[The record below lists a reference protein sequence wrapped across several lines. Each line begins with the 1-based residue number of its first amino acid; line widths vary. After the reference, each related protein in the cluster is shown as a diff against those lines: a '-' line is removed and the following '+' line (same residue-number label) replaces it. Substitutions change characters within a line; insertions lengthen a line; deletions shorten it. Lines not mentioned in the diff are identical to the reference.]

1 MPKAVPDQR
10 GGAGKR
16 NGPRM
21 PKILIVDDSRL
32 VRTTIKSI
40 LRRAG
45 DMEVVG
51 EAENGREG
59 VDMAR
64 ELAPDVVTLDIEM
77 PVMDGIEC
85 LRRLKILSPAKVVV
99 LSSLTHPASP
109 KAVEARLVGADAVI
123 GKPSGSVS
131 RDVDASGGD
140 LLVRTIRR
148 VLGDGPAGVGAAD
161 P

>member
-1 MPKAVPDQR
+1 MPKV
-10 GGAGKR
+10 
-16 NGPRM
+16 
-21 PKILIVDDSRL
+21 LIVDDSKL
-32 VRTTIKSI
+32 VRLTIKNI
-40 LRRAG
+40 LARAEG
-45 DMEVVG
+45 FEVVG

-64 ELAPDVVTLDIEM
+64 ELSPDVVTLDIEM

-85 LRRLKILSPAKVVV
+85 LRRLKILSPAKVIV

-131 RDVDASGGD
+131 KDVDASGGG
-140 LLVRTIRR
+140 LLVDTINRLLTP
-148 VLGDGPAGVGAAD
+148 VHAGAA

>member
-1 MPKAVPDQR
+1 
-10 GGAGKR
+10 
-16 NGPRM
+16 M

-32 VRTTIKSI
+32 VRMTVRSI
-40 LRRAG
+40 LRRAEG
-45 DMEVVG
+45 FEVVG

-59 VDMAR
+59 VDLAK
-64 ELAPDVVTLDIEM
+64 ELNPDVVTLDMEM

-85 LRRLKILSPAKVVV
+85 LRRLRILSPAKVVV

-140 LLVRTIRR
+140 LLIDTIRR
-148 VLGDGPAGVGAAD
+148 LLDTGETGLRRIDR
-161 P
+161 

>member
-1 MPKAVPDQR
+1 MPKV
-10 GGAGKR
+10 
-16 NGPRM
+16 
-21 PKILIVDDSRL
+21 LIVDDSKL
-32 VRTTIKSI
+32 VRLTIKNI
-40 LRRAG
+40 LARAEG
-45 DMEVVG
+45 FEVVG

-64 ELAPDVVTLDIEM
+64 ELSPDVVTLDIEM

-85 LRRLKILSPAKVVV
+85 LRRLKVLTPAKVIV

-131 RDVDASGGD
+131 KDVDASGGG
-140 LLVRTIRR
+140 LLIDTIER
-148 VLGDGPAGVGAAD
+148 LLAPEGAA

>member
-1 MPKAVPDQR
+1 
-10 GGAGKR
+10 
-16 NGPRM
+16 M

-32 VRTTIKSI
+32 VRLTIRNI
-40 LRRAG
+40 LRRAEG
-45 DMEVVG
+45 FEVVG

-64 ELAPDVVTLDIEM
+64 ELNPDVVTLDIEM
-77 PVMDGIEC
+77 PVMNGIEC
-85 LRRLKILSPAKVVV
+85 LRRLRILSPAKVIV

-131 RDVDASGGD
+131 KDVDASGGD
-140 LLVRTIRR
+140 LLIDTIRR
-148 VLGDGPAGVGAAD
+148 VLSSDETGLSRAIR
-161 P
+161 

>member
-1 MPKAVPDQR
+1 MPR
-10 GGAGKR
+10 
-16 NGPRM
+16 
-21 PKILIVDDSRL
+21 ILIVDDSRL
-32 VRTTIKSI
+32 VRTTIKTI
-40 LRRAG
+40 LRRAEG
-45 DMEVVG
+45 FEVVG

-77 PVMDGIEC
+77 PVMNGIEC
-85 LRRLKILSPAKVVV
+85 LRRLRILSPAKVLV

-131 RDVDASGGD
+131 RDVDATGGD
-140 LLVRTIRR
+140 LLVQTIRR
-148 VLGDGPAGVGAAD
+148 VLGMGATAAGTGR
-161 P
+161 

>member
-1 MPKAVPDQR
+1 
-10 GGAGKR
+10 
-16 NGPRM
+16 M

-32 VRTTIKSI
+32 VRMTIKTI
-40 LRRAG
+40 LRRADG
-45 DMEVVG
+45 FEVVG

-64 ELAPDVVTLDIEM
+64 ELNPDVVTLDMEM

-85 LRRLKILSPAKVVV
+85 LRRLRILSPAKVVV

-140 LLVRTIRR
+140 LLIDTIRR
-148 VLGDGPAGVGAAD
+148 LLDGNRIERREAAR
-161 P
+161 

>member
-1 MPKAVPDQR
+1 MPRV
-10 GGAGKR
+10 
-16 NGPRM
+16 
-21 PKILIVDDSRL
+21 LIVDDSKL
-32 VRTTIKSI
+32 VRLTIKNI
-40 LRRAG
+40 LARTEG
-45 DMEVVG
+45 FEVVG

-64 ELAPDVVTLDIEM
+64 DLSPDVITLDIEM

-85 LRRLKILSPAKVVV
+85 LRRLKILSPAKVIV

-131 RDVDASGGD
+131 KDVDASGGG
-140 LLVRTIRR
+140 LLIDTIER
-148 VLGDGPAGVGAAD
+148 LLAPAPAGAA

>member
-1 MPKAVPDQR
+1 
-10 GGAGKR
+10 
-16 NGPRM
+16 M

-32 VRTTIKSI
+32 VRMTVRSI
-40 LRRAG
+40 LRRADG
-45 DMEVVG
+45 FDVVG

-64 ELAPDVVTLDIEM
+64 ELNPDVVTLDIEM
-77 PVMDGIEC
+77 PVMNGIEC
-85 LRRLKILSPAKVVV
+85 LRRLRILSPAKVVV

-140 LLVRTIRR
+140 LLIDTIRR
-148 VLGDGPAGVGAAD
+148 LLDDSEAGLRRAAR
-161 P
+161 

>member
-1 MPKAVPDQR
+1 MPKV
-10 GGAGKR
+10 
-16 NGPRM
+16 
-21 PKILIVDDSRL
+21 LIVDDSKL
-32 VRTTIKSI
+32 VRLTIKNI
-40 LRRAG
+40 LARAEG
-45 DMEVVG
+45 FEVVG

-64 ELAPDVVTLDIEM
+64 ELSPDVVTLDIEM

-85 LRRLKILSPAKVVV
+85 LRRLRILSPAKVIV

-109 KAVEARLVGADAVI
+109 KAVEVRLVGADAVI

-131 RDVDASGGD
+131 KDVDASGGG
-140 LLVRTIRR
+140 LLIETIDR
-148 VLGDGPAGVGAAD
+148 LLAPASDAPGAA

>member
-1 MPKAVPDQR
+1 MPKV
-10 GGAGKR
+10 
-16 NGPRM
+16 
-21 PKILIVDDSRL
+21 LIVDDSKL
-32 VRTTIKSI
+32 VRLTIKNI
-40 LRRAG
+40 LARAEG
-45 DMEVVG
+45 FEVVG

-64 ELAPDVVTLDIEM
+64 ELSPDVVTLDIEM

-85 LRRLKILSPAKVVV
+85 LRRLRILSPAKVIV

-131 RDVDASGGD
+131 KDVDASGGG
-140 LLVRTIRR
+140 LLIETIDR
-148 VLGDGPAGVGAAD
+148 LLAPAGDAPGAA

>member
-1 MPKAVPDQR
+1 
-10 GGAGKR
+10 
-16 NGPRM
+16 M

-32 VRTTIKSI
+32 VRMTIKTI
-40 LRRAG
+40 LRRAEG
-45 DMEVVG
+45 FEVVG

-64 ELAPDVVTLDIEM
+64 ELNPDVVTLDMEM

-85 LRRLKILSPAKVVV
+85 LRRLRILSPAKVVV

-131 RDVDASGGD
+131 RDVDATGGD
-140 LLVRTIRR
+140 LLIDTIRR
-148 VLGDGPAGVGAAD
+148 LLVGGSERREATR
-161 P
+161 

>member
-1 MPKAVPDQR
+1 MPRV
-10 GGAGKR
+10 
-16 NGPRM
+16 
-21 PKILIVDDSRL
+21 LIVDDSKL
-32 VRTTIKSI
+32 VRLTIKNI
-40 LRRAG
+40 LARAEG
-45 DMEVVG
+45 FEVVG

-64 ELAPDVVTLDIEM
+64 DLSPDVITLDIEM

-85 LRRLKILSPAKVVV
+85 LRRLKILSPAKVIV

-131 RDVDASGGD
+131 KDVDASGGG
-140 LLVRTIRR
+140 LLIDTIER
-148 VLGDGPAGVGAAD
+148 LLAPAPAGAA

>member
-1 MPKAVPDQR
+1 MPKV
-10 GGAGKR
+10 
-16 NGPRM
+16 
-21 PKILIVDDSRL
+21 LIVDDSKL
-32 VRTTIKSI
+32 VRLTIKNI
-40 LRRAG
+40 LARAEG
-45 DMEVVG
+45 YEVVG

-64 ELAPDVVTLDIEM
+64 ELSPDVVTLDIEM

-85 LRRLKILSPAKVVV
+85 LRRLRILSTAKVVV

-131 RDVDASGGD
+131 KDVDATGGG
-140 LLVRTIRR
+140 LLVETLDR
-148 VLGDGPAGVGAAD
+148 LLAPAGAA

>member
-1 MPKAVPDQR
+1 
-10 GGAGKR
+10 
-16 NGPRM
+16 M

-32 VRTTIKSI
+32 VRMTVRSI
-40 LRRAG
+40 LRRADG
-45 DMEVVG
+45 FEVVG

-64 ELAPDVVTLDIEM
+64 ELSPDVVTLDIEM

-85 LRRLKILSPAKVVV
+85 LRRLRILSPAKVVV

-140 LLVRTIRR
+140 LLIDTIRR
-148 VLGDGPAGVGAAD
+148 LMDTSETGLRRMNR
-161 P
+161 

>member
-1 MPKAVPDQR
+1 
-10 GGAGKR
+10 
-16 NGPRM
+16 M

-32 VRTTIKSI
+32 VRMTVRSI
-40 LRRAG
+40 LRRAEG
-45 DMEVVG
+45 FDVVG

-64 ELAPDVVTLDIEM
+64 ELNPDVVTLDIEM
-77 PVMDGIEC
+77 PVMNGIEC
-85 LRRLKILSPAKVVV
+85 LRRLRILSPAKVVV

-140 LLVRTIRR
+140 LLIDTIRR
-148 VLGDGPAGVGAAD
+148 LLEDSEAGLRRVAR
-161 P
+161 

>member
-1 MPKAVPDQR
+1 
-10 GGAGKR
+10 
-16 NGPRM
+16 M

-32 VRTTIKSI
+32 VRMTIRTI
-40 LRRAG
+40 LRRAE
-45 DMEVVG
+45 DFDVVG

-59 VDMAR
+59 VDMAK
-64 ELAPDVVTLDIEM
+64 ELNPDVVTLDMEM

-85 LRRLKILSPAKVVV
+85 LRRLRILSPAKVVV

-131 RDVDASGGD
+131 RDVDATGGD
-140 LLVRTIRR
+140 LLIDTIRR
-148 VLGDGPAGVGAAD
+148 LLDTGEAGLRRMD
-161 P
+161 R

>member
-1 MPKAVPDQR
+1 MPKV
-10 GGAGKR
+10 
-16 NGPRM
+16 
-21 PKILIVDDSRL
+21 LIVDDSKL
-32 VRTTIKSI
+32 VRLTIKNI
-40 LRRAG
+40 LARAEG
-45 DMEVVG
+45 FELVG

-64 ELAPDVVTLDIEM
+64 DLSPDVVTLDIEM

-85 LRRLKILSPAKVVV
+85 LRRLKILSPAKVIV

-131 RDVDASGGD
+131 KDVDASGGG
-140 LLVRTIRR
+140 LLIDTIER
-148 VLGDGPAGVGAAD
+148 LLAPAPAGAA

>member
-1 MPKAVPDQR
+1 
-10 GGAGKR
+10 
-16 NGPRM
+16 M

-32 VRTTIKSI
+32 VRMTVRSI
-40 LRRAG
+40 LRRAEG
-45 DMEVVG
+45 FDVVG

-64 ELAPDVVTLDIEM
+64 ELNPDVVTLDIEM
-77 PVMDGIEC
+77 PVMNGIEC
-85 LRRLKILSPAKVVV
+85 LRRLRILSPAKVVV

-140 LLVRTIRR
+140 LLIDTIRR
-148 VLGDGPAGVGAAD
+148 LLDDGEAGLRRAAR
-161 P
+161 

>member
-1 MPKAVPDQR
+1 MPKV
-10 GGAGKR
+10 
-16 NGPRM
+16 
-21 PKILIVDDSRL
+21 LIVDDSKL
-32 VRTTIKSI
+32 VRLTIKNI
-40 LRRAG
+40 LARAEG
-45 DMEVVG
+45 FEVVG

-64 ELAPDVVTLDIEM
+64 ELSPDVVTLDIEM

-85 LRRLKILSPAKVVV
+85 LRRLKILSPAKVIV

-131 RDVDASGGD
+131 KDVDASGGG
-140 LLVRTIRR
+140 LLVDTINRLLTP
-148 VLGDGPAGVGAAD
+148 VHAGAVT
-161 P
+161 

>member
-1 MPKAVPDQR
+1 MPKV
-10 GGAGKR
+10 
-16 NGPRM
+16 
-21 PKILIVDDSRL
+21 LIVDDSKL
-32 VRTTIKSI
+32 VRLTIKNI
-40 LRRAG
+40 LARAEG
-45 DMEVVG
+45 FEVVG

-64 ELAPDVVTLDIEM
+64 ELSPDVVTLDIEM

-85 LRRLKILSPAKVVV
+85 LRRLKVLSPAKVIV

-131 RDVDASGGD
+131 KDVDASGGG
-140 LLVRTIRR
+140 LLIDTIERLLAP
-148 VLGDGPAGVGAAD
+148 VAVGAAS
-161 P
+161 

>member
-1 MPKAVPDQR
+1 MPKV
-10 GGAGKR
+10 
-16 NGPRM
+16 
-21 PKILIVDDSRL
+21 LIVDDSKL
-32 VRTTIKSI
+32 VRLTIKNI
-40 LRRAG
+40 LARAEG
-45 DMEVVG
+45 FEVVG

-64 ELAPDVVTLDIEM
+64 ELSPDVVTLDIEM

-85 LRRLKILSPAKVVV
+85 LRRLKILSPAKVIV

-131 RDVDASGGD
+131 KDVDASGGG
-140 LLVRTIRR
+140 LLIDTINRLLSP
-148 VLGDGPAGVGAAD
+148 VPVGAMT
-161 P
+161 

>member
-1 MPKAVPDQR
+1 MPKV
-10 GGAGKR
+10 
-16 NGPRM
+16 
-21 PKILIVDDSRL
+21 LIVDDSKL
-32 VRTTIKSI
+32 VRLTIKNI
-40 LRRAG
+40 LARAEG
-45 DMEVVG
+45 FEVVG

-64 ELAPDVVTLDIEM
+64 ELSPDVVTLDIEM

-85 LRRLKILSPAKVVV
+85 LRRLKILSPAKVIV

-131 RDVDASGGD
+131 KDVDASGGG
-140 LLVRTIRR
+140 LLVDTINRLLTP
-148 VLGDGPAGVGAAD
+148 VPAGAA